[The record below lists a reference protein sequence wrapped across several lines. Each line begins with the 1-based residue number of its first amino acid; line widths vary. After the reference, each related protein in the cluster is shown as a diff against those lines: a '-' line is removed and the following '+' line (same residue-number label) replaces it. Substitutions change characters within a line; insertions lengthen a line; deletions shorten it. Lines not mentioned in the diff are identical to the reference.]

1 MTKAKITRCGL
12 AVATIMA
19 LFMFAP
25 AESDSITDG
34 ASFFGIQETC
44 AQTGTCKASPG
55 DICFVNGVPY
65 VEREWIGG
73 ACIGSNRLAD
83 DSICKNVAF

>member
-1 MTKAKITRCGL
+1 MRKANITRCGL

-34 ASFFGIQETC
+34 VSFFGIQDAC
-44 AQTGTCKASPG
+44 AQTGSCMPSAG
-55 DICFVNGVPY
+55 AICFVNGVPY
-65 VEREWIGG
+65 PEREWVGG
-73 ACIGSNRLAD
+73 SCRNRAD
-83 DSICKNVAF
+83 DCIPVEF